1 MWCNEEKKMEPFKF
15 GCIVLAALGGR
26 HVLGF
31 DFRDAAGIH
40 NASSIKKALNRLEEI
55 GHVYF
60 FHDEYKFTSPFFRE
74 WVLRKLG

>member
-1 MWCNEEKKMEPFKF
+1 MHC
-15 GCIVLAALGGR
+15 VLAALGGR

-60 FHDEYKFTSPFFRE
+60 FHDEYKFISPFFRE
-74 WVLRKLG
+74 WILRKLG